1 MYGIEYLGQ
10 ELLEEACRMRASD
23 VHIVPREK
31 EASVSFRVD
40 ADLIQQRIID
50 KKSGERLIA
59 HFKFLSSMDIGE
71 RRRPQNGSLAVMLR
85 RGQVFVRLSTLPTVN
100 DESLVIRILPQDH
113 VPKTKYL
120 SLFPKASAR
129 LLSFL
134 NHSHGLILF
143 TGPTNS
149 GKTTTL
155 YSLIQF
161 AKKHFNRNIITLEDP
176 VETRNEE
183 VLQVQVNEK
192 AGITYAAGLR
202 AILRHDPDM
211 IVLGEIRDAE
221 TARTAIRA
229 ALTGHLVM
237 STLHAK
243 NAKGA
248 LYRMLEFGVTMNE
261 LEQTMVAIAAQR
273 LIELACPFCGE
284 TCELY
289 CKLNRS
295 VRRTNVFELLY
306 GKELGECIKEAK
318 GEYAH
323 SSYETLQRLIRKGV
337 ALGYLSKSTYHR
349 WVYEEANL

>member
-1 MYGIEYLGQ
+1 MYDIEYLGQ
-10 ELLEEACRMRASD
+10 ELIEEACRLKASD

-31 EASVSFRVD
+31 EATISFRID
-40 ADLIQQRIID
+40 ADLIQKRSVE
-50 KKSGERLIA
+50 KKKGDRLIA

-71 RRRPQNGSLAVMLR
+71 KRRPQSGSLAVMLR
-85 RGQVFVRLSTLPTVN
+85 SGQIYLRMSTLPTVN
-100 DESLVIRILPQDH
+100 DESLVIRLLPQHH
-113 VPKTKYL
+113 VPKTKHL

-155 YSLIQF
+155 YSLIEF
-161 AKKHFNRNIITLEDP
+161 AKQHFNRNIITLEDP
-176 VETRNEE
+176 VETRNEA

-229 ALTGHLVM
+229 AMTGHLVL

-248 LYRMLEFGVTMNE
+248 LYRMIEFGITMNE

-273 LIELACPFCGE
+273 LIDLICPFCGE
-284 TCELY
+284 TCKLY
-289 CKLNRS
+289 CKLNRV
-295 VRRTNVFELLY
+295 VRRTNVFELLF
-306 GKELGECIKEAK
+306 GKELAECMKEAR
-318 GEYAH
+318 GEYAN

-337 ALGYLSKSTYHR
+337 ALGYLSKNTYHR
-349 WVYEEANL
+349 WVYEEANI

>member
-1 MYGIEYLGQ
+1 M
-10 ELLEEACRMRASD
+10 
-23 VHIVPREK
+23 
-31 EASVSFRVD
+31 
-40 ADLIQQRIID
+40 
-50 KKSGERLIA
+50 
-59 HFKFLSSMDIGE
+59 
-71 RRRPQNGSLAVMLR
+71 
-85 RGQVFVRLSTLPTVN
+85 
-100 DESLVIRILPQDH
+100 
-113 VPKTKYL
+113 
-120 SLFPKASAR
+120 
-129 LLSFL
+129 
-134 NHSHGLILF
+134 
-143 TGPTNS
+143 
-149 GKTTTL
+149 
-155 YSLIQF
+155 
-161 AKKHFNRNIITLEDP
+161 
-176 VETRNEE
+176 ETRNEE

-273 LIELACPFCGE
+273 LIELTCPFCGE
-284 TCELY
+284 TCQLY
-289 CKLNRS
+289 CKLNRP
-295 VRRTNVFELLY
+295 VRRTNVFELLF

-337 ALGYLSKSTYHR
+337 ALGYLSKNTYHR
-349 WVYEEANL
+349 WVYEEASL

>member
-1 MYGIEYLGQ
+1 VNHLYGIEYLGQ

-237 STLHAK
+237 STLHA
-243 NAKGA
+243 
-248 LYRMLEFGVTMNE
+248 
-261 LEQTMVAIAAQR
+261 
-273 LIELACPFCGE
+273 IELACPFCGE

-289 CKLNRS
+289 CKLNRP

-306 GKELGECIKEAK
+306 GKELGECINEAK